1 MMNGK
6 YVTGKNSSTN
16 RYSML
21 VSVNAVFDFGV
32 DMADE
37 LMNSLDKSVT
47 TDSSKR
53 KHVFPYQ
60 TIISAKKLIF
70 Y

>member
-1 MMNGK
+1 
-6 YVTGKNSSTN
+6 
-16 RYSML
+16 ML

-70 Y
+70 D